1 MKTMKKILAVILTLT
16 VAMTMGMAVTATS
29 FAAKND
35 SITVNNAKAG
45 ETYELYKLFDLKVNN
60 EENPTAYSYTVN
72 SDWTAFFTGDGAGAA
87 YVTIENG
94 YVTAVSDAAAL
105 AKAAAAW
112 TGKPSTPVQTVTVAE
127 GEDTAV
133 FSGLTDGYWLI
144 TSTLGTAAMI
154 ETTPDASAVTIN
166 EKNPKDSITK
176 QVKED
181 SSDSYGSAN
190 DAQIGDTVEFQ
201 SVVTL
206 LPNTRKVSVVDTMGS
221 GLTYTAESVAVG
233 DLTEGTEYTLEEN
246 ATGFVIT
253 FTDTYINSLTKETE
267 LKITYTAK
275 LNENAIAD
283 GPAFAEQAVTQ
294 NTAVIKYG
302 NDQSVQQETTTTTH
316 KFNVFKHATDS
327 TDNLPG
333 AVFSLKK
340 DGTVV
345 ELIVL
350 DDNNYR
356 VAKGNEEGAV
366 GTFTTVAD
374 GDIVIWGVDSD
385 SDYTLEEITPP
396 GGYNKLSAEVP
407 VTVKADNSTR
417 IDIKNKSGTELPSTG
432 GMGTTLIYIIGA
444 LLVIGCGILLIARRR
459 MNAK

>member
-1 MKTMKKILAVILTLT
+1 MKKILAVILTLT

-154 ETTPDASAVTIN
+154 ETTPYASAVTIN

-267 LKITYTAK
+267 
-275 LNENAIAD
+275 
-283 GPAFAEQAVTQ
+283 
-294 NTAVIKYG
+294 
-302 NDQSVQQETTTTTH
+302 
-316 KFNVFKHATDS
+316 
-327 TDNLPG
+327 
-333 AVFSLKK
+333 
-340 DGTVV
+340 
-345 ELIVL
+345 
-350 DDNNYR
+350 
-356 VAKGNEEGAV
+356 
-366 GTFTTVAD
+366 
-374 GDIVIWGVDSD
+374 
-385 SDYTLEEITPP
+385 
-396 GGYNKLSAEVP
+396 
-407 VTVKADNSTR
+407 
-417 IDIKNKSGTELPSTG
+417 
-432 GMGTTLIYIIGA
+432 
-444 LLVIGCGILLIARRR
+444 
-459 MNAK
+459 